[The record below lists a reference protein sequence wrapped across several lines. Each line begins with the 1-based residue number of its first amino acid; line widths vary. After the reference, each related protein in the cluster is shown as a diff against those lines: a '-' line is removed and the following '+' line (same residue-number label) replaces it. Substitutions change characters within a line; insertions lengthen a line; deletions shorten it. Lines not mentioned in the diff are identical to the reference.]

1 MVKLVVGLGNP
12 GKRYENTKHNVG
24 FLALDDLANKWGCTW
39 KIKNKGAIAERAGIN
54 KVVLLKPQTFM
65 NLSGEAVREVCDFY
79 KIALDDI
86 LVVYDDLDLPP
97 GTLKARQNGSAGG
110 HNGIKSIIQH
120 LGSQE
125 FARVKIGIGKAPEQ
139 QRGADWVLGGF
150 TVAELLLVEPTIR
163 RAVAAAEFW
172 LENGIAATMNEFNA
186 DKVIDRQA
194 K

>member
-24 FLALDDLANKWGCTW
+24 FLALDNLANKWGCTW
-39 KIKNKGAIAERAGIN
+39 KIKNKGAIAERAGAN

-79 KIALDDI
+79 KIALADI
-86 LVVYDDLDLPP
+86 LVIFDDLDLPP
-97 GTLKARQNGSAGG
+97 GSLKARQSGSAGG

-125 FARVKIGIGKAPEQ
+125 FSRVKIGIGKAPQE

-150 TVAELLLVEPTIR
+150 SVAELLLVEPAIK
-163 RAVAAAEFW
+163 RATAAAEYW
-172 LENGIAATMNEFNA
+172 LENGISATMNEFNA
-186 DKVIDRQA
+186 QS
-194 K
+194 